1 METVQELR
9 LVFSRAQIEQRI
21 DELAKLINQEYKG
34 QEVLAIGILR
44 GAVYFFTALT
54 SRLTDV
60 KLRIDFMQVS
70 SYGSGTESSGHLNIV
85 SNIKEDPKG
94 AHVLIIE
101 DVVDS
106 GLTISALREHFAA
119 LGPASVKVAA
129 LLDKKERRTHE
140 VTVDYT
146 GFELDKG
153 FVVGYGLDYAQY
165 YRNLPEI
172 FEVIFAQH

>member
-1 METVQELR
+1 MQTVQQLR
-9 LVFSRAQIEQRI
+9 LVFSSAQIEQRI

-34 QEVLAIGILR
+34 QEVLAVGILR
-44 GAVYFFTALT
+44 GAVYFFASLT

-70 SYGSGTESSGHLNIV
+70 SYGPGTESSGKLKIL
-85 SNIKEDPKG
+85 SDIKEDPKG
-94 AHVLIIE
+94 ARVLIIE

-106 GLTISALREHFAA
+106 GLTIKALREHFEA
-119 LGPASVKVAA
+119 LGASCVKAAA
-129 LLDKKERRTHE
+129 LLDKKERRIHE
-140 VTVDYT
+140 VKVDYT
-146 GFELDKG
+146 GFDLQKG

-172 FEVIFAQH
+172 FEVVFAQH